1 MRHAA
6 LLLLTSVF
14 LFGEFA
20 FGSQA
25 VAAETV
31 CENTEKEAAD
41 SPGSLYALSAVLM
54 DGESGR
60 ILYEKDGETPRP
72 NASTTKVMTCILALE
87 NGAGDDYVMVSDKAA
102 AQPDVQLG
110 MREGE
115 QYYLEDLSVFSYA
128 DEPQR
133 YSGSHSGTYRGK
145 HGRLCRDD
153 E

>member
-60 ILYEKDGETPRP
+60 ILYENGEFFVGEDPEY
-72 NASTTKVMTCILALE
+72 IYE
-87 NGAGDDYVMVSDKAA
+87 KAN
-102 AQPDVQLG
+102 QIIRRC
-110 MREGE
+110 REE
-115 QYYLEDLSVFSYA
+115 A
-128 DEPQR
+128 
-133 YSGSHSGTYRGK
+133 
-145 HGRLCRDD
+145 
-153 E
+153 

>member
-102 AQPDVQLG
+102 AQPDVQP
-110 MREGE
+110 
-115 QYYLEDLSVFSYA
+115 VSYT
-128 DEPQR
+128 
-133 YSGSHSGTYRGK
+133 H
-145 HGRLCRDD
+145 LF
-153 E
+153 

>member
-1 MRHAA
+1 MNMRHAA

-54 DGESGR
+54 DESPG
-60 ILYEKDGETPRP
+60 
-72 NASTTKVMTCILALE
+72 
-87 NGAGDDYVMVSDKAA
+87 
-102 AQPDVQLG
+102 
-110 MREGE
+110 
-115 QYYLEDLSVFSYA
+115 VFFMKK
-128 DEPQR
+128 
-133 YSGSHSGTYRGK
+133 TGK
-145 HGRLCRDD
+145 HPGPMPVPQK
-153 E
+153 

>member
-60 ILYEKDGETPRP
+60 ILYEKRRGNTQ
-72 NASTTKVMTCILALE
+72 
-87 NGAGDDYVMVSDKAA
+87 
-102 AQPDVQLG
+102 AQC
-110 MREGE
+110 
-115 QYYLEDLSVFSYA
+115 QYHKSNDL
-128 DEPQR
+128 
-133 YSGSHSGTYRGK
+133 YSGSGKRGRR
-145 HGRLCRDD
+145 RLRYGVR
-153 E
+153 